1 MLVPRTIRA
10 RVLLGSVITILVAL
24 SVVAAAIPGVAT
36 QHEIDVLGA
45 RLGSEAAL
53 ASDLSRDLF
62 MRSDAESLDLLARRI
77 AAASGV
83 RVTFVTADGTVV
95 GESDEDRRTMEN
107 HAARPEIAPAL
118 GGREGRSVRYSST
131 VGRDLLYVAAPV
143 REGDRV
149 IGAARLALP
158 LVAVDALAT
167 RLSVSLLAAA
177 LLAGI
182 VAVVAAWFLQRAV
195 ARPIE
200 LLTERAEAGS
210 GMFDVRGPQEV
221 ERLAAALRRAT
232 AAVQDEQAVA
242 RAERDRLATLIDEL
256 GDAIFIADAGGQVL
270 LANAAARAAA
280 GEHVIGR
287 HLPEVIRDHET
298 LAAIASARQGR
309 ESIATIER
317 TAPRRFMRAVARG
330 LEGGQILLVLQDL
343 TTLRRLETVRSEFV
357 ANVSH
362 ELRRPITSLKA
373 MAEALEEGATEDPAI
388 ARDFVHRMH
397 QEIDGLAQL
406 TNELLTLTRIE
417 SGVENLTLLPH
428 SPGDLLADCARRMG
442 PLAAR
447 ADVALLVEPSEA
459 PAVRADG
466 ERVAQVLANLVH
478 NAVKFTPAGGSV
490 RLSAAREDD
499 RVAFSVADTGVGID
513 RADIDRL
520 FERFYK
526 ADRSR
531 SGGGTGLGLAIAKHI
546 VQAHG
551 GRIEAKSE
559 GPGRGATFR
568 FTLPVAEGATQP

>member
-1 MLVPRTIRA
+1 MLVPRSIRA
-10 RVLLGSVITILVAL
+10 RVLLGSVVTILVAL
-24 SVVAAAIPGVAT
+24 AVVAAAVPGIAT

-45 RLGSEAAL
+45 RLANEAAL
-53 ASDLSRDLF
+53 AGDLSRDLLV
-62 MRSDAESLDLLARRI
+62 RSDADALDALAKRI
-77 AAASGV
+77 GAAASV
-83 RVTFVTADGTVV
+83 RVTFIATDGTVL

-107 HAARPEIAPAL
+107 HATRPEVVPAL
-118 GGREGRSVRYSST
+118 AGREGRTVRFSTT
-131 VGRDLLYVAAPV
+131 VGKDLLYVAVPV
-143 REGDRV
+143 RAADRIV
-149 IGAARLALP
+149 GVSRLALP
-158 LVAVDALAT
+158 LVAVDTLAA
-167 RLSVSLLAAA
+167 RLSFSLLAAA
-177 LLAGI
+177 ALAG
-182 VAVVAAWFLQRAV
+182 VVAFVAALVIQRAV

-200 LLTERAEAGS
+200 RLAEQAEAQDS
-210 GMFDVRGPQEV
+210 SFDIRGPVEI
-221 ERLAAALRRAT
+221 ERLAAALRRSS
-232 AAVQDEQAVA
+232 AAVRAEHAGA
-242 RAERDRLATLIDEL
+242 EAERDRLATLIDEL
-256 GDAIFIADAGGQVL
+256 GDAILIADHEGRVL
-270 LANAAARAAA
+270 LANAAARASA
-280 GEHVIGR
+280 GQDVTGR

-298 LAAIASARQGR
+298 LAAIASAREGR
-309 ESIATIER
+309 EAAATIER
-317 TAPRRFMRAVARG
+317 TDPRRFLRAVARP

-343 TTLRRLETVRSEFV
+343 TTLRRLETVRSDFV

-373 MAEALEEGATEDPAI
+373 MAEALEEGAIDDPAV
-388 ARDFVHRMH
+388 ARDFVQRMH

-417 SGVENLTLLPH
+417 SGAETLTLRPQ
-428 SPGDLLADCARRMG
+428 SPGALLADCARRMG

-447 ADVALLVEPSEA
+447 ADVALLVEPGDA

-490 RLSAAREDD
+490 RLSAAREDG
-499 RVAFSVADTGVGID
+499 RVVFSVADSGVGIAH
-513 RADIDRL
+513 ADLGRV

-551 GRIEAKSE
+551 GDIEARSE

-568 FTLPVAEGATQP
+568 FTLPLAE